1 MNKDNVIE
9 FNNPAEITNQDLLT
23 TVLRN
28 GARELLAKAIE
39 AEVAEFLQ
47 QTKDYKT
54 AEGRA
59 QFVRNG
65 YLPERTIQTGI
76 GDVAVK
82 MPRVR
87 EQGMPVGIKFNS
99 NLIPSYLRRSE
110 SVEELLPVLYLH
122 GISTNN
128 FQEALSALL
137 GEKAKNLSPNV
148 ISRLKSEW
156 EKDYQQWRQR
166 DLSRCQYVYL
176 WADGIYLQARMEE
189 ARDCL
194 LVILG
199 VTDQGRKEIVA
210 MSDGFRES
218 KESWQELL
226 RDAKKRGLAKA
237 PEIAVGDGA
246 LGFWAALKEVYP
258 TTQHQ
263 RCWVHKTV
271 NVLDKLPKALVAKA
285 KSELHQIWMAETRE
299 EAEKAFRAFV
309 STYNLKY
316 PKAAQS
322 LEKDKKELLAFYD
335 FPAEHWRHL
344 RTTNPIESTF
354 ATVRHRTKR
363 VKGCFS
369 RTTILTMVF
378 KMCQSAQKRWSRIYG
393 FERVAEVIKGVKF
406 VNGISSIK
414 EKLTTG
420 DNQIIAA

>member
-1 MNKDNVIE
+1 MSKDNVIA
-9 FNNPAEITNQDLLT
+9 FNNPAENSTDLLT
-23 TVLRN
+23 TVIRD
-28 GARELLAKAIE
+28 GARALLAKAIE
-39 AEVAEFLQ
+39 AEVEEFLENAQ
-47 QTKDYKT
+47 AYKT
-54 AEGRA
+54 PEGRS

-65 YLPERTIQTGI
+65 YLPARHIQTGI
-76 GDVAVK
+76 GDVEVSV
-82 MPRVR
+82 PRVR
-87 EQGMPVGIKFNS
+87 NQGMPNGVQFKS
-99 NLIPSYLRRSE
+99 TLVPPYLRRSE
-110 SVEELLPVLYLH
+110 SIEELLPTLYLH

-137 GEKAKNLSPNV
+137 GEKAKNLSPSV

-156 EKDYQQWRQR
+156 EKEYQQWSQR

-176 WADGIYLQARMEE
+176 WADGIYLSARMED

-199 VTDQGRKEIVA
+199 VTEQGRKEIVA

-218 KESWQELL
+218 KESWLELL
-226 RDAKKRGLAKA
+226 RDMQKRGLSKV
-237 PEIAVGDGA
+237 PELAVGDGA

-258 TTQHQ
+258 RTQQQ

-271 NVLDKLPKALVAKA
+271 NVLDKLPKKLVSKA

-299 EAEKAFRAFV
+299 DAEKAFNEFV
-309 STYNLKY
+309 STYQLKY
-316 PKAAQS
+316 PKAAES
-322 LEKDKKELLAFYD
+322 LQKDKKELLAFYD

-354 ATVRHRTKR
+354 ATVRHRTTR

-393 FERVAEVIKGVKF
+393 FEKIAEVIKGVKF

-414 EKLTTG
+414 EELTNG
-420 DNQIIAA
+420 GNQIIAA